1 MNRIIPYLLL
11 AIFTIPVLNL
21 AAQQAKASSE
31 QKPAKKIFRPN
42 VYLGHSEYSYGN
54 ITKGDLDNLLKQ
66 GLTSH
71 DSTGKKYK
79 VVSFD
84 FTYVERNLYEDEVG
98 NLMVTPEY
106 LTEHCNGDTLR
117 SIISAS
123 IYDRTK
129 AGDTVFID
137 NVMVVRF
144 QGKSNVPMPDST
156 AFLGKGLKLVIVK

>member
-1 MNRIIPYLLL
+1 M
-11 AIFTIPVLNL
+11 
-21 AAQQAKASSE
+21 QHM
-31 QKPAKKIFRPN
+31 QKYA
-42 VYLGHSEYSYGN
+42 EY
-54 ITKGDLDNLLKQ
+54 TKSNLDNLLKQ

-144 QGKSNVPMPDST
+144 QGKSNVPMPDHVLPIARGGSGDVSNIQPLC
-156 AFLGKGLKLVIVK
+156 FGKGGCNNRKSIKHIDFRNTNLKVMPSASEQEQPCFI